1 MRLKFVRMRR
11 FKGRRTFSVC
21 LVLNS
26 AKRGRFAYFAPA
38 MDRVNASS
46 DARTRTRGSA
56 SLGD

>member
-21 LVLNS
+21 SVLNS
-26 AKRGRFAYFAPA
+26 AKRGRFAYFVPA